1 MVHPP
6 RSFGFRRLARRVAPG
21 AAHLSLLGATIV
33 VACSGGSKTRGDGPG
48 GGTETTGAGG
58 TGISFGEDGGL
69 IGSGGSGMATMACD
83 AASACPQ
90 DQICVKT
97 QKGGICEPK
106 GSPCMTNNDCKDDT
120 FCCSGSCRVDGAAA
134 GVCVPF
140 GDQKPVDESCKGD
153 VAIGVFSP
161 SLQCEWKGP
170 AATDTLPSHKR
181 VLTSPLIADLP
192 NDSGAA
198 AEIIVVSSDSA
209 SGAIMGDGTGGVIR
223 ILNGQTCA
231 LEETIDVGPR
241 VRDAATPAIADLDG
255 DGKME
260 IVARTNGFETN
271 NKIVAYKWNGK
282 KFDLMWTSSPDGV
295 ANPIGGNGNWDGV
308 SLHDLDDDGLPEVIG
323 RNGEVYSG
331 KDGHR
336 ISAGGGGIILNSD
349 PVVGDVDHDGK
360 VELIANKV
368 YRWNGSGW
376 TEAYPGVGAT
386 TYDTAPQFFAYADFG
401 TPNGASFDRTKLD
414 GIAEIVSVGAGTIS
428 IHTLAGQEIMHVTRG
443 GGGSEGQ
450 RGGPPTIG
458 DFDGDG
464 FPEVATALAT
474 EFGVFDLDCESATTP
489 GCTDKWVKWVQ
500 ASQDASSARTGSTI
514 FDFEGD
520 GKAEAIYA
528 DECFLRIYE
537 GKTGGVLFSAFRSSC
552 TWWEQPIVGDPDKDG
567 RTEIV
572 VNSNPNCYVQCPTG
586 KSGPYID
593 PIHPGVRCLANSD
606 CVSNVCNEGFCRCT
620 TDLECGNNFMD
631 DPVHPRNKGG
641 LVCTAPLAGTAGTGN
656 VCRMQHPNP
665 DGAQR
670 EEDLNGIK
678 VYRDQ
683 HDRWASSRPLW
694 NQHAY
699 NITNINDD
707 GTVPKT
713 SQWKPNYLQ
722 KGLNNFRQNVQGAAS
737 ANELADITGVMDKT
751 NVCQQTMGGLEVHA
765 NVCNR
770 GLRGVGADMPA
781 TFYLGD
787 VASNDILCQTQTSGP
802 VPVGGC
808 LPISCKVIK
817 AIPNGSSIT
826 MVVND
831 AGSGMRVTD
840 ECHYENNTSTVV
852 IDACEIVK

>member
-1 MVHPP
+1 MVHPS
-6 RSFGFRRLARRVAPG
+6 RG
-21 AAHLSLLGATIV
+21 AALLGLRAASRWAACLVGAAAV
-33 VACSGGSKTRGDGPG
+33 VGACSSNTKTRGADATGGPDTTG
-48 GGTETTGAGG
+48 VGGTTDIGLGAGG
-58 TGISFGEDGGL
+58 GLLGGTGGAS
-69 IGSGGSGMATMACD
+69 IGSMACD
-83 AASACPQ
+83 ATNGCPQ

-97 QKGGICEPK
+97 MKGGICEIK
-106 GSPCMTNNDCKDDT
+106 GSPCMTSNDCTDDT
-120 FCCSGSCRVDGAAA
+120 FCCAGSCRADGAAA

-140 GDQKPVDESCKGD
+140 GDQKPVDDSCKGD

-170 AATDTLPSHKR
+170 GPNDPLPTHKR

-198 AEIIVVSSDSA
+198 AEIIAVTSDSA
-209 SGAIMGDGTGGVIR
+209 SGAIQGDGTGGVIR

-231 LEETIDVGPR
+231 LEETIQVGPA

-255 DGKME
+255 DGTME

-271 NKIVAYKWNGK
+271 NKIVAFKWNGK
-282 KFDLMWTSSPDGV
+282 NFDLMWTSSPEGV
-295 ANPIGGNGNWDGV
+295 PNPIGGNGNWDGV

-336 ISAGGGGIILNSD
+336 ISAGGGGIVLNSD

-360 VELIANKV
+360 PDLVANKV
-368 YRWNGSGW
+368 FTWNGAGW
-376 TEAYPGVGAT
+376 TEKYPGVGTT
-386 TYDTAPQFFAYADFG
+386 TYADSPQFFAYADFG

-414 GIAEIVSVGAGTIS
+414 GIAEVVSVGGGVVS
-428 IHTLAGQEIMHVTRG
+428 IHTLAGTEIMHVTLSG
-443 GGGSEGQ
+443 GGDEGQ

-474 EFGVFDLDCESATTP
+474 EFGVFDLECESASTP
-489 GCTDKWVKWVQ
+489 GCKDKWVRWLQ
-500 ASQDASSARTGSTI
+500 PSQDASSARTGSTI

-537 GKTGGVLFSAFRSSC
+537 GTTGNVLYSAFRSSC
-552 TWWEQPIVGDPDKDG
+552 TWWEQPIVGDPDKSG
-567 RTEIV
+567 RTKIV

-606 CVSNVCNEGFCRCT
+606 CVSNNCNMGFCRCT
-620 TDLECGNNFMD
+620 TDLDCGNDFKQ
-631 DPVHPRNKGG
+631 DPVHPRNEGG

-678 VYRDQ
+678 VYRDA

-699 NITNINDD
+699 NVTNINDD
-707 GTVPKT
+707 GKVPRT
-713 SQWKPNYLQ
+713 SLWKPNYLQ

-751 NVCQQTMGGLEVHA
+751 NVCQNVKGSIELHA

-770 GLRGVGADMPA
+770 GLRGVGANMPA
-781 TFYLGD
+781 TFYNGN
-787 VASNDILCQTQTSGP
+787 VADNDILCQTQTNGP

-808 LPISCKVIK
+808 LPIVCPTTKMV
-817 AIPNGSSIT
+817 PNGSTIT

-831 AGSGMRVTD
+831 AGSGKRVTD
-840 ECHYENNTSTVV
+840 ECHYDNNTSSVV
-852 IDACEIVK
+852 IDACEIAK